1 MLHMDLAEVAG
12 LCIQGMQTEA
22 ERSGT
27 GRQGRITVE
36 LTFSSF
42 LIIYFLLVN
51 FCTFLVMFADK
62 KLARHG
68 RQPRAGGNAPVFL
81 HCRRFHWLSCCMYA
95 FRHKTRHRK
104 FTFGVPCS
112 LCLQLA
118 AAAVFAWRFI
128 PYSLSKVVFI

>member
-1 MLHMDLAEVAG
+1 MYPGYADRSG
-12 LCIQGMQTEA
+12 
-22 ERSGT
+22 RSGT

-68 RQPRAGGNAPVFL
+68 GNRVPEATLLFFCIAGGSIGCLVA
-81 HCRRFHWLSCCMYA
+81 MYA

-104 FTFGVPCS
+104 FTIGVPCI

-118 AAAVFAWRFI
+118 AAAFFAWRYI
-128 PYSLSKVVFI
+128 SLLSK